1 MLAKRIDI
9 CQYVCMASRTGS
21 VSTEPTR
28 RVETDPCCTPLFGSA
43 FDENAAEDMAVI
55 LKTLA
60 DPVRLRL
67 VSIIGTAPD
76 GEACACDL
84 PGLVDRSQPTVSH
97 HLGQLVK
104 AGILERE
111 QRGKWAWFRING
123 ERLTAVCRALDLSCC

>member
-1 MLAKRIDI
+1 
-9 CQYVCMASRTGS
+9 MAL
-21 VSTEPTR
+21 V
-28 RVETDPCCTPLFGSA
+28 
-43 FDENAAEDMAVI
+43 

-67 VSIIGTAPD
+67 VSIIGTAPA

-84 PGLVDRSQPTVSH
+84 PELVDRSQPTVSH

-123 ERLTAVCRALDLSCC
+123 ERLEAVCRALDFSCTFVGGRQMGLARSSGSQAEVLVNPGQRSQHTDRDKKIQDT